1 MSLSTRTFTTGIKNG
16 LQTTWILGKV
26 IFPITVLITILSFT
40 PVIDWI
46 VKICTPLMVLFGL
59 PGDAAIPLV
68 LGNVLNL
75 YAAIGAILSL
85 SLSVKS
91 VFILAVMLSF
101 SHNLF
106 IETALTKRI
115 GVSPW
120 MVVGVRLGLAILSA
134 ITINLV
140 WQGGDEPAVYGLITS
155 DSPEQVTGVV
165 MILWFAVKKAFL
177 GILQMAMVVIPLM
190 VFVQLLKDLQI
201 LKLLTRF
208 MSPLTST
215 IGVSRNGGFTM
226 LAGLLFGL
234 AFGAGIILQAVK
246 EEPLAKR
253 DLYLIV
259 LFLVA
264 CHAVIEDTVIFIPL
278 GIPVWPLLLIR
289 VVVAFIVTMITARIW
304 KRALNNHL
312 QKEKT
317 VEM

>member
-1 MSLSTRTFTTGIKNG
+1 MGKATQTIATGIKHG
-16 LQTTWILGKV
+16 LNTTWILGKV
-26 IFPITVLITILSFT
+26 IFPITFIITVLSYT

-46 VKICTPLMVLFGL
+46 VKLCTPLMVLFGL

-85 SLSVKS
+85 SLSIKS

-106 IETALTKRI
+106 VETALAKRI

-120 MVVGVRLGLAILSA
+120 MVVGTRLGLAVLSA
-134 ITINLV
+134 LVINAV
-140 WQGGDEPAVYGLITS
+140 WQGGSEPAVYGLVPTESGQDVTS
-155 DSPEQVTGVV
+155 FWMIGWLGVQ
-165 MILWFAVKKAFL
+165 KAAI
-177 GILQMAMVVIPLM
+177 GIFQMALVVIPLM
-190 VFVQLLKDLQI
+190 LFVQVLKDLHI
-201 LKLLTRF
+201 LDKLTRF
-208 MSPLTST
+208 MSPITST
-215 IGVSRNGGFTM
+215 IGVSKNGGFTM

-234 AFGAGIILQAVK
+234 AFGAGIILQSVK
-246 EEPLAKR
+246 EEPLSKR

-264 CHAVIEDTVIFIPL
+264 CHAVIEDTLIFIPL

-289 VVVAFIVTMITARIW
+289 VIVAFTVTMITARIW
-304 KRALNNHL
+304 KTAL
-312 QKEKT
+312 QKKFQQGST
-317 VEM
+317 I